1 MISGE
6 AESIR
11 PGPSEATP
19 SVRKAAES
27 LSENL
32 PESLWRRRWTI
43 LLTTVLMLAV
53 AFVYLQRATPL
64 YTSASRIY
72 VEQAGPRAFER
83 DASGV
88 VTRWSTYLFTQ
99 AELLRG
105 TETLSSALKSPV
117 MARLQTLAQAGN
129 PVAVLRRGLDVEVG
143 KKDEIINVAFTCPYP
158 EEAAAIV
165 NAVVDA
171 YITSHNKRKS
181 SLSAEVVK
189 ILQEERTKR
198 DRELQTKRQSILD
211 FELQNEGLVYGT
223 DRDNNIVVRTLERLR
238 LALTEAELATLDS
251 KSFLETCKKMIDDP
265 SKLREFVE
273 AQRFRNTYMVAT
285 SLTAVLRGDVQRLER
300 ERADVLQRLKPDTPA
315 IAALDAG
322 IERIRQQIHEAD
334 KEFAV
339 AQLLVAEE
347 QFLAAQQRQKELEAH
362 FELQRQKAVGLNA
375 QLAQYDVLRG
385 DYDRTKSFCDILDDR
400 IRVLNVDPQMG
411 SLNVEII
418 EAAEPSGSPSRPQ
431 RGRTMAMALSLGLF
445 AGVGIALQREWK
457 DQRLRSTQ
465 EISDL
470 LGLPILGTVPSMA
483 SSSKQTPATRGQ
495 KVRIDPESR
504 EAEAFRTVRTAM
516 FYRAPKEKVRTI
528 LITSPAMGEGKSTV
542 ASNLAIT
549 IASASQKVVLV
560 DADLRRPQQHVLFGI
575 DHKIKGLSSFL
586 ADKMTLEEAIE
597 PTGIENLS
605 ILTCGPTVSN
615 PAEIINSDNF
625 TRLVRRLAD
634 EYDRVII
641 DSPPVIAVADAQIL
655 AGLCD
660 ATILVVR
667 AQTSTRRVSLQ
678 AHNTLASVSARILG
692 VVVNDVP
699 LKGDRYGYYG
709 GYGYYY
715 GEHGDSHDGKRTRRR
730 TVRHRQET
738 T

>member
-6 AESIR
+6 AEGIQ
-11 PGPSEATP
+11 PGQSETTP
-19 SVRKAAES
+19 SVRKTAES
-27 LSENL
+27 ISENL

-43 LLTTVLMLAV
+43 LLTTVLMLAA

-64 YTSASRIY
+64 YTSTSRIY

-88 VTRWSTYLFTQ
+88 ITRWSTYLFTQ

-105 TETLSSALKSPV
+105 TETLSAALKSPV
-117 MARLQTLAQAGN
+117 MARLQSLAQANN
-129 PVAVLRRGLDVEVG
+129 PVAVLRRDLGVEVG
-143 KKDEIINVAFTCPYP
+143 KKDEIIDVSFTCPYP
-158 EEAAAIV
+158 EEAATIV
-165 NAVVDA
+165 NTVVDA
-171 YITSHNKRKS
+171 YITAHNKRKS

-198 DRELQTKRQSILD
+198 DKELQKKRQNILD

-223 DRDNNIVVRTLERLR
+223 DRDSNLVVRTLERLR
-238 LALTEAELATLDS
+238 QALTEAELATLDS
-251 KSFLETCKKMIDDP
+251 KSFLETCRKMIDNP
-265 SKLREFVE
+265 SKLREYVE

-285 SLTAVLRGDVQRLER
+285 SQTVVLRGDLQRLER

-322 IERIRQQIHEAD
+322 IERIRQQILEAD

-339 AQLLVAEE
+339 TQLLVAEE
-347 QFLAAQQRQKELEAH
+347 QFAAAQQKQAELEAH
-362 FELQRQKAVGLNA
+362 FDQQRQKAVALNT
-375 QLAQYDVLRG
+375 QLAQYEVLQS
-385 DYDRTKSFCDILDDR
+385 DYERTKSFCDILDDR

-418 EAAEPSGSPSRPQ
+418 EAAEPSALPSRPQ
-431 RGRTMAMALSLGLF
+431 RGRTMAMAFSLGLF
-445 AGVGIALQREWK
+445 AGVGIALQREWR

-470 LGLPILGTVPSMA
+470 LGLPILGTVPSMT
-483 SSSKQTPATRGQ
+483 SPKQTPAMRGQ
-495 KVRIDPESR
+495 RVRIDPESR

-516 FYRAPKEKVRTI
+516 FYRAPKEKVHTI
-528 LITSPAMGEGKSTV
+528 LITSPATGEGKSTV

-549 IASASQKVVLV
+549 IASTSQRVVIV
-560 DADLRRPQQHVLFGI
+560 DADLRRPRQHVLFGM
-575 DHKIKGLSSFL
+575 DPTTNGLTSFL
-586 ADKMTLEEAIE
+586 AGQVTLQEAIK

-625 TRLVRRLAD
+625 TRLVRRLAE

-641 DSPPVIAVADAQIL
+641 DSPPVTVLADAQIL

-667 AQTSTRRVSLQ
+667 AQASTRRVSLQ
-678 AHNTLASVSARILG
+678 AHNTLAGLEARILG

-709 GYGYYY
+709 GYGYGYY
-715 GEHGDSHDGKRTRRR
+715 GGHRDSNDGKRMRRR
-730 TVRHRQET
+730 TVRNRQET
-738 T
+738 A